1 MAKRTVRFNK
11 DQQLI
16 QVRDLAW
23 VHLLTNHFNLMF
35 PSIIPNQWQS
45 HRVEPPQLRTLKHH
59 SKTARMLEI
68 NLEIQAA
75 AVNIQAKM
83 ALNPLSPLLH
93 LLQTL
98 NLAQRWWWQM
108 FQEVQRTKLL
118 RLIRV
123 CNRTK
128 MKEIIQVVVKVKD
141 ILQQTTN
148 SRPSWD
154 QVVQVPSH
162 LLNPSNQTTHLQL
175 LLDHQTWLAN
185 RVAVMYQLCD
195 LH

>member
-1 MAKRTVRFNK
+1 
-11 DQQLI
+11 
-16 QVRDLAW
+16 
-23 VHLLTNHFNLMF
+23 
-35 PSIIPNQWQS
+35 
-45 HRVEPPQLRTLKHH
+45 
-59 SKTARMLEI
+59 
-68 NLEIQAA
+68 
-75 AVNIQAKM
+75 M